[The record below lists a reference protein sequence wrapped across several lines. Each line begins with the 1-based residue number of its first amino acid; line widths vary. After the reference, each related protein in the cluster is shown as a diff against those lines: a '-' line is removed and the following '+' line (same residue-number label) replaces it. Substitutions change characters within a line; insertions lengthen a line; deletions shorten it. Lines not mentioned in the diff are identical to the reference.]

1 MAEVKIKDRDE
12 RIEQIRMLLNM
23 CEIGVNYVH
32 TDIILEC
39 IKLHDKLGGDA
50 SINDVTKLHFELKEK
65 WDNYFKEQEK

>member
-1 MAEVKIKDRDE
+1 MREVKIKHRDE
-12 RIEQIRMLLNM
+12 RIEQIRMMLNM
-23 CEIGVNYVH
+23 CEIGVSYIH

-65 WDNYFKEQEK
+65 WENYFKEQEL